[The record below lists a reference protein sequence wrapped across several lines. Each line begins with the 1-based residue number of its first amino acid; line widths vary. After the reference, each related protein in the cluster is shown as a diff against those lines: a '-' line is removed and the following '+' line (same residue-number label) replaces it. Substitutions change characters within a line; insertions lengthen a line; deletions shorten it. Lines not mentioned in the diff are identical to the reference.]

1 MDIAAPRDR
10 RNMPAIKKG
19 TKIDRSNMISPHL
32 RFPCCALLKGR
43 PAPFIVSKWDS
54 EATSAAADGRER
66 ITAIKVR
73 VTSGPPALR
82 PRTKF
87 T

>member
-1 MDIAAPRDR
+1 
-10 RNMPAIKKG
+10 MPAIKKG
-19 TKIDRSNMISPHL
+19 TKIDRSNMICPHK
-32 RFPCCALLKGR
+32 RFPCCTLLEER